1 MDYCNTV
8 LAGAPRTVTD
18 KLQRVLNAA
27 ARVIT
32 GTRKF
37 DRGLRQILNDVPDR
51 VLFELAVT
59 VHQCLNGRAPPYLL
73 EHCIPVSSADMRRHL
88 CSANRHL
95 GLLAVP
101 YFRLNTRPSGVL
113 CCWPDD
119 LELSRIFFR
128 ERIPGHLG
136 GNRAFTASATL
147 VWNSI
152 SRSTRSSLVSITR
165 RLQITSQDRA
175 AVQLSH
181 SNALSRRVYS
191 VGLLY

>member
-1 MDYCNTV
+1 MDYCNTI

-32 GTRKF
+32 GARKF

-59 VHQCLNGRAPPYLL
+59 VHQCLNGRAPPYLS

-95 GLLAVP
+95 VLLAVP

-119 LELSRIFFR
+119 LELSRIFFSGR
-128 ERIPGHLG
+128 EFQAILAEVAFSRLPPRWCGTVYHAALAHHSSALPDGFRSHLKTELQSS
-136 GNRAFTASATL
+136 FHTVTPSAG
-147 VWNSI
+147 V
-152 SRSTRSSLVSITR
+152 SS
-165 RLQITSQDRA
+165 A
-175 AVQLSH
+175 
-181 SNALSRRVYS
+181 
-191 VGLLY
+191 